1 MLGSKER
8 PRSRAPHGERAKP
21 ERVHGVAHGL
31 DALWYNPRPKRS
43 GERSGMSHARTTVS
57 NTPSSEVSASRR
69 SPAPERVAAE
79 GFEAE
84 APAFSRLAAL
94 QRTAGNQAVQR
105 MLRGGGTATG
115 HRLPAVAPR
124 LQRHDGPT
132 VLSPEGEDKG
142 KAKAA
147 EKTPEAKKM
156 EDIRAILDKSPVGKA
171 ALAILD
177 KYKVPVDLAYPGPG
191 SVYQPPAPG
200 KIKILATK
208 TVEQAAFTLVHEAN
222 HAEASNQSKTAD
234 INKLGRA
241 EYVKSML
248 DEETTSTVN
257 AILSKTGMSADD
269 QKGVKSAPL
278 LQARYEKAKKAAL
291 DAKKSAE
298 EAEKAAWQSIRDAFT
313 DGTLVTSNTK
323 EAYDVYY
330 GKAWDKLH
338 KPPAKEE
345 L

>member
-1 MLGSKER
+1 
-8 PRSRAPHGERAKP
+8 
-21 ERVHGVAHGL
+21 
-31 DALWYNPRPKRS
+31 
-43 GERSGMSHARTTVS
+43 MSHARATAS
-57 NTPSSEVSASRR
+57 NTPSSETSAARR
-69 SPAPERVAAE
+69 SAAPEPVVGD
-79 GFEAE
+79 GFENPV
-84 APAFSRLAAL
+84 PAFSKLVAL
-94 QRTAGNQAVQR
+94 QRTAGNQVVQR
-105 MLRGGGTATG
+105 MLRGSKPGATPALQG
-115 HRLPAVAPR
+115 RSPAV
-124 LQRHDGPT
+124 QRHDGPT
-132 VLSPEGEDKG
+132 ILSPEGEDKD

-156 EDIRAILDKSPVGKA
+156 EEVRAVLDKSPVGKA

-257 AILSKTGMSADD
+257 AILAKTGMSADD

-291 DAKKSAE
+291 KAKKSAE

-330 GKAWDKLH
+330 GKAWDKVH
-338 KPPAKEE
+338 KPPEKEA

>member
-1 MLGSKER
+1 
-8 PRSRAPHGERAKP
+8 
-21 ERVHGVAHGL
+21 
-31 DALWYNPRPKRS
+31 
-43 GERSGMSHARTTVS
+43 MSHARTTAS
-57 NTPSSEVSASRR
+57 NTPSSEASAAQR
-69 SPAPERVAAE
+69 SAAPEPVVGD
-79 GFEAE
+79 GFEN
-84 APAFSRLAAL
+84 PVLAFSRLVAL
-94 QRTAGNQAVQR
+94 QRTAGNQVVQR
-105 MLRGGGTATG
+105 MLRGAGATPVLQG
-115 HRLPAVAPR
+115 RSPAV
-124 LQRHDGPT
+124 QRHDGPT

-156 EDIRAILDKSPVGKA
+156 EEVRAILDKSPVGKA
-171 ALAILD
+171 ALAILE
-177 KYKVPVDLAYPGPG
+177 KYKVPVDLKYPGPG

-200 KIKILATK
+200 KIKILTTK
-208 TVEQAAFTLVHEAN
+208 TAEQAAFTLVHEAN

-234 INKLGRA
+234 ISKLGRA
-241 EYVKSML
+241 EYVKGML

-278 LQARYEKAKKAAL
+278 LQARYEKARKAAL

-330 GKAWDKLH
+330 GKAWDKVH

>member
-1 MLGSKER
+1 
-8 PRSRAPHGERAKP
+8 
-21 ERVHGVAHGL
+21 
-31 DALWYNPRPKRS
+31 
-43 GERSGMSHARTTVS
+43 MSHARTTAS
-57 NTPSSEVSASRR
+57 NTPSSEAIAAHR
-69 SPAPERVAAE
+69 SSAPEQSAAE
-79 GFEAE
+79 AFENPV
-84 APAFSRLAAL
+84 PAFSRLVAL
-94 QRTAGNQAVQR
+94 QRTAGNQVVQR
-105 MLRGGGTATG
+105 MLRGSKRGATTALQG
-115 HRLPAVAPR
+115 RPAAV
-124 LQRHDGPT
+124 QRHDGPT

-142 KAKAA
+142 KAAGA

-156 EDIRAILDKSPVGKA
+156 EEVRAILDKSPVGKS

-177 KYKVPVDLAYPGPG
+177 KYKVPVDLKYPGPG

-200 KIKILATK
+200 KIKILETK

-298 EAEKAAWQSIRDAFT
+298 EADKAAWQSIRDAFT

-330 GKAWDKLH
+330 GKAWDKVH
-338 KPPAKEE
+338 KPPAKEA

>member
-1 MLGSKER
+1 
-8 PRSRAPHGERAKP
+8 
-21 ERVHGVAHGL
+21 
-31 DALWYNPRPKRS
+31 
-43 GERSGMSHARTTVS
+43 MSLARTTAS
-57 NTPSSEVSASRR
+57 NTPSTEASAARR
-69 SPAPERVAAE
+69 SGAPERAAAD
-79 GFEAE
+79 GFENPV
-84 APAFSRLAAL
+84 PAFSRLVAL
-94 QRTAGNQAVQR
+94 QRAAGNQVVQR
-105 MLRGGGTATG
+105 MLRGSMRGATTALQG
-115 HRLPAVAPR
+115 RIPAV
-124 LQRHDGPT
+124 QRHDGPT
-132 VLSPEGEDKG
+132 ILSPEGEDKG
-142 KAKAA
+142 KAEAA

-156 EDIRAILDKSPVGKA
+156 EDIRAMLDKSTAGKA
-171 ALAILD
+171 AIAVID
-177 KYKVPVDLAYPGPG
+177 KYKVPVDLKYPGPG
-191 SVYQPPAPG
+191 SVFQGPAPG

-208 TVEQAAFTLVHEAN
+208 TVAEAAFTLVHEAN

-234 INKLGRA
+234 ISKLGRA

-269 QKGVKSAPL
+269 QKGVTASPV

-330 GKAWDKLH
+330 GKAWDKVH
-338 KPPAKEE
+338 KPPAKEA

>member
-1 MLGSKER
+1 
-8 PRSRAPHGERAKP
+8 
-21 ERVHGVAHGL
+21 
-31 DALWYNPRPKRS
+31 
-43 GERSGMSHARTTVS
+43 MSHARTTAS
-57 NTPSSEVSASRR
+57 NTPSSEASASRH
-69 SPAPERVAAE
+69 SPAPDRVSPE
-79 GFEAE
+79 GLEAV

-94 QRTAGNQAVQR
+94 QRTAGNQVVQR
-105 MLRGGGTATG
+105 MLRRPGAPSRAG
-115 HRLPAVAPR
+115 LPLRAPQV
-124 LQRHDGPT
+124 QRHDGPT
-132 VLSPEGEDKG
+132 ILSPEGEDK
-142 KAKAA
+142 AKASGA
-147 EKTPEAKKM
+147 EKTPESKKM
-156 EDIRAILDKSPVGKA
+156 EEVRAILDKSPVGKA

-177 KYKVPVDLAYPGPG
+177 KYKVPVDLKYPGPG

-222 HAEASNQSKTAD
+222 HAEASNLNKTAD

-241 EYVKSML
+241 EYVKGML

-269 QKGVKSAPL
+269 QKGVKSSPL
-278 LQARYEKAKKAAL
+278 LQERYEKAKKAAL

-298 EAEKAAWQSIRDAFT
+298 EAEKAGWQSIRDAFT

-330 GKAWDKLH
+330 GKAWDKVH
-338 KPPAKEE
+338 KPPAKED